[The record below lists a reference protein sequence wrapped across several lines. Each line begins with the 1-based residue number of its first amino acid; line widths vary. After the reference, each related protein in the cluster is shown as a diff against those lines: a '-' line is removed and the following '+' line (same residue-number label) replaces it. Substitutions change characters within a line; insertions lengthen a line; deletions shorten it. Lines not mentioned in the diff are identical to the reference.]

1 MDTGAAGVSSD
12 CLVVGPIKASET
24 LCNTFLPLD
33 RPDWSAY
40 RALRARHSG
49 RGCRRGRP
57 DGARGRIPPDGAD
70 GLGANVRENTHFGLR
85 VRGELWPRSEIG
97 RRLGGAI
104 RWEMIAAVSVLIQ
117 NCFVFLPYEDSDCGG
132 RAFVARDHAA
142 RGRTGG
148 VRGRDGGDL
157 RRGRRQGGGIQL
169 RLHSAGHH
177 APRRQR
183 VAPSRTDPRVAQ
195 ARERDYH
202 FGPQLDRG
210 QGLGAGAGRG

>member
-49 RGCRRGRP
+49 RGRRRGRP

-85 VRGELWPRSEIG
+85 VRGELWPRSVIG
-97 RRLGGAI
+97 RRLGGA
-104 RWEMIAAVSVLIQ
+104 
-117 NCFVFLPYEDSDCGG
+117 DSLGNDRRRFG
-132 RAFVARDHAA
+132 FNSKL
-142 RGRTGG
+142 
-148 VRGRDGGDL
+148 L
-157 RRGRRQGGGIQL
+157 RIF
-169 RLHSAGHH
+169 A
-177 APRRQR
+177 
-183 VAPSRTDPRVAQ
+183 
-195 ARERDYH
+195 E
-202 FGPQLDRG
+202 
-210 QGLGAGAGRG
+210 